1 LQRFPNALRP
11 FVLFAAAALCAC
23 AGMPAQQMYDATQAV
38 RAAEKAGAAQYAP
51 ELLSEAQ
58 AHLKVA
64 KTSLHSG
71 DYRVARDEAEAAR
84 GKAMEARSAA
94 ETATAT
100 HTGAPGP

>member
-1 LQRFPNALRP
+1 
-11 FVLFAAAALCAC
+11 
-23 AGMPAQQMYDATQAV
+23 
-38 RAAEKAGAAQYAP
+38 
-51 ELLSEAQ
+51 LSEAQ